1 MENLHGWEKPIPLKK
16 KKKKAAYPLEVF
28 PGWFSEMVKEVS
40 KSVQTPCELAA
51 NIGMSVVSSCL
62 AQRVHVTQYK
72 TPLNIWT
79 MTLLPAGSGKSPV
92 SKFMRAPI
100 KGTVLG
106 KMALDDTT
114 PEQTF
119 RIMDNHT
126 GKAVVISAE
135 GTFFDNVLTNRK
147 VSYGIFLK
155 SYDEEETSHDRSG
168 ESIILEKPSLTIG
181 ICLQNKTFQRY
192 YNDRKFQAIRD
203 NGLFDRFL
211 ISVPDTQ
218 LGQRRFDVC
227 QSEPNKMVIE
237 NYNVKIKKIMEQIAD
252 NDELI
257 IPLTEDAKI
266 KFLEFRQSIE
276 PRFEQG
282 SDYEHIDQW
291 IAKMDGKVLR
301 LAGLLAAMNAVAE
314 GTEAFQPLIN
324 SSILKNAIDLAE
336 YYCSEFFNLTC
347 DLDTTCYAPAERL
360 LKYITRFDTKD
371 ELKKRDLQHAMNG
384 TSGLKE
390 KVDFDK
396 ALKTLEDFGYI
407 RIIDK
412 KTKGPRSIIIEV
424 NPLLKKAN
432 EKTTV
437 RTVPTLKKKELP
449 ASA

>member
-1 MENLHGWEKPIPLKK
+1 MDNVQGWEKPIPLKK
-16 KKKKAAYPLEVF
+16 QKVKISYPLAVF
-28 PGWFSEMVKEVS
+28 PMWFRKMVEEVS
-40 KSVQTPCELAA
+40 ASVQTPCELAA
-51 NIGMSVVSSCL
+51 NIGLSVVSSCL
-62 AQRVHVTQYK
+62 AQRVHVAQYK

-92 SKFMRAPI
+92 CRFIKAPI
-100 KGTVLG
+100 KESVLG

-119 RIMDNHT
+119 RIMDNNA

-227 QSEPNKMVIE
+227 QSEPNEMVLDC
-237 NYNVKIKKIMEQIAD
+237 YNAKINKIMEQIAD
-252 NDELI
+252 KDGLI

-266 KFLEFRQSIE
+266 KFMEFRQSIE
-276 PRFEQG
+276 PRFAQG
-282 SDYEHIDQW
+282 NDYEHIDQW

-301 LAGLLAAMNAVAE
+301 LAGLIAVMNAVTDE
-314 GTEAFQPLIN
+314 NEAFVPVI
-324 SSILKNAIDLAE
+324 SSSTLGNAIELAE
-336 YYCSEFFNLTC
+336 YFCSEFFNLTC

-360 LKYITRFDTKD
+360 LKYITCVDTKD
-371 ELKKRDLQHAMNG
+371 EIKKRDLQHAMSG

-390 KVDFDK
+390 KADFDK

-407 RIIDK
+407 HIIDK
-412 KTKGPRSIIIEV
+412 KTRGPRSIIIEV
-424 NPLLKKAN
+424 NPLLKIASG
-432 EKTTV
+432 KTTA
-437 RTVPTLKKKELP
+437 RTVPTIKRKELP

>member
-1 MENLHGWEKPIPLKK
+1 LDCLQSWDKPIPLKK
-16 KKKKAAYPLEVF
+16 QKMKMAYPLAVF
-28 PGWFSEMVKEVS
+28 PMWFRKMVEEVS
-40 KSVQTPCELAA
+40 TSVQTPCELAA
-51 NIGMSVVSSCL
+51 NIGLSVVSSCL
-62 AQRVHVTQYK
+62 AQRAHVIQYK

-92 SKFMRAPI
+92 CRFMKAPI

-119 RIMDNHT
+119 RIMDNHA

-168 ESIILEKPSLTIG
+168 ESIILEKPSLTMG
-181 ICLQNKTFQRY
+181 ICLQNKTFERY

-211 ISVPDTQ
+211 ISVPDTH
-218 LGQRRFDVC
+218 LGQRRFDIA
-227 QSEPNKMVIE
+227 QSNPDEMVVE
-237 NYNVKIKKIMEQIAD
+237 NYDAKIKKILENIAG

-257 IPLTEDAKI
+257 ISLTEDAKI
-266 KFLEFRQSIE
+266 KFMEFRQSIE

-282 SDYEHIDQW
+282 NDYEQIDQW

-301 LAGLLAAMNAVAE
+301 LAGLLSAMNAVAD
-314 GTEAFQPLIN
+314 GNEAFLPIVS
-324 SSILKNAIDLAE
+324 SSILENAIELAE
-336 YYCSEFFNLTC
+336 YYCREFFNLTC
-347 DLDTTCYAPAERL
+347 ELDTTCYAPAERL
-360 LKYITRFDTKD
+360 LKYITRLDTKD
-371 ELKKRDLQHAMNG
+371 EIKKRDLQHSMNG

-390 KVDFDK
+390 KADFDK

-432 EKTTV
+432 DKTTV
-437 RTVPTLKKKELP
+437 RTVPTLKRKELP
-449 ASA
+449 ESA